1 MVSPQTPSGRP
12 IRAHPTVV
20 RTVGEAASLIARTQV
35 ALPTVTS
42 MRHRFGNHRI
52 VLVPIRDMPP
62 VPLGLV
68 CCTAHENARI
78 RALAQAARALT
89 P

>member
-1 MVSPQTPSGRP
+1 
-12 IRAHPTVV
+12 
-20 RTVGEAASLIARTQV
+20 
-35 ALPTVTS
+35 

-68 CCTAHENARI
+68 WCTAHENARI